1 MLFSAIFISSI
12 FQEEIQVAWWAN
24 VLYNKKMN
32 PLQGSSNFSHSSDR
46 TKEWVKED
54 KETWCLVLEEVTLQF
69 RFYLLKFVPHCLAK
83 NMTKHLNCF
92 WMCNRQKRIKLKK
105 LYFHSSNQNLRCV
118 NKRHEYWCWY
128 WWGSTNFGLCT
139 AKT

>member
-1 MLFSAIFISSI
+1 MMLVLNTIELICRNIYHYHQEFYSKILNNFVILFFAIFISSI
-12 FQEEIQVAWWAN
+12 FQEEIQVAWRVN

-32 PLQGSSNFSHSSDR
+32 PLQGSSNFSHSSDG

-92 WMCNRQKRIKLKK
+92 WMCNRQKT
-105 LYFHSSNQNLRCV
+105 H
-118 NKRHEYWCWY
+118 
-128 WWGSTNFGLCT
+128 
-139 AKT
+139 